1 MKFKKFLSVLL
12 AFTAV
17 FTIVACEAK
26 EDPVVEDKFT
36 VTLQGEGLTASA
48 VKDIK
53 KDTEVTLTIV
63 VPSGK
68 VFEKLVVDG
77 KEVTV
82 TENKYKFAVTKNVT
96 AVVSYTDEVVED
108 NGGTVVAK
116 YEGITTKFSETETD
130 NNAALIGLD
139 PEMFTV
145 LGNVLDGGSY
155 TNPIGLNK
163 AGSIRLY
170 SNRETGEGN
179 VLTISIKDGYKIS
192 KIEFTFLPN
201 EKDREKEPDKAELKL
216 DEVAQELSKA
226 QLVSTVS
233 FADLVISSFSLKN
246 NNMGTVSTQI
256 WIASISITYV
266 KA

>member
-1 MKFKKFLSVLL
+1 M
-12 AFTAV
+12 
-17 FTIVACEAK
+17 
-26 EDPVVEDKFT
+26 
-36 VTLQGEGLTASA
+36 
-48 VKDIK
+48 
-53 KDTEVTLTIV
+53 TLTIV

-116 YEGITTKFSETETD
+116 YEDINTAKFSETETD
-130 NNAALIGLD
+130 NNAAIIGLD

-179 VLTISIKDGYKIS
+179 ILTISIKDGYKIS

-201 EKDREKEPDKAELKL
+201 GFNPRKEPEKAELKL
-216 DEVAQELSKA
+216 GEVAQELSKA
-226 QLVSTVS
+226 QLVSTAS
-233 FADLVISSFSLKN
+233 FSDLVISSFSLKN
-246 NNMGTVSTQI
+246 NNMGTVSSQI